1 MALHSY
7 SSNRTG
13 AQLSESEAMRLRD
26 ELRRFGLL
34 DDIKGM
40 TGAQMSDVEA
50 RRLRDNAPQMPVP
63 ELDRTEGGVLPQMPM
78 AAPPGGFNPMQMG
91 GGGGPNIF
99 DIFRQS
105 QNTKYVGGYD
115 PLAAGG
121 QGINWNIGR
130 QGQTGP
136 AGAK

>member
-1 MALHSY
+1 MALHSDH
-7 SSNRTG
+7 SSDDRPD
-13 AQLSESEAMRLRD
+13 LLE
-26 ELRRFGLL
+26 ELIRFGLV
-34 DDIKGM
+34 DRQRD
-40 TGAQMSDVEA
+40 
-50 RRLRDNAPQMPVP
+50 RPRDNAPQMPVP

>member
-1 MALHSY
+1 MALHSDHEE
-7 SSNRTG
+7 RPD
-13 AQLSESEAMRLRD
+13 LID

-34 DDIKGM
+34 GD
-40 TGAQMSDVEA
+40 S
-50 RRLRDNAPQMPVP
+50 RPRDNAPKMPVP
-63 ELDRTEGGVLPQMPM
+63 QIDRAQGGVLPQMPM

-91 GGGGPNIF
+91 GGGGPNIL

-105 QNTKYVGGYD
+105 QNTKFVGGFD

-121 QGINWNIGR
+121 QGINWNTGR
-130 QGQTGP
+130 QGQSGP